1 MKTILA
7 ANLAQTQN
15 LAQGLWA
22 AFRRPCAQNTTG
34 FQPAKALKYHTSAFI
49 MLCLSLTVSVLS
61 AIAQTTPPD
70 SLSDQRLASHQPLG
84 RKARNL
90 IAEADR
96 EYAYF
101 AYTSAAA
108 LYEKAL
114 KKAPGNKTVKRQLA
128 RCYHHLN
135 DSRSTAY
142 WYQQIENHTDWMTE
156 EDQLYYARALESN
169 QEYADAQ
176 VWYEAYRK
184 GGSSKSLAQAKLAA
198 LKQLEQFYQ
207 DSALYEIAPLA
218 INTPESDFA
227 PTYWQDGIVFAS
239 SRSEGAS
246 GKTYGWYEQPFLD
259 LFYASLSDSGQSAA
273 PVRLQGVN
281 SKLHEGPAA
290 FYDQGRKMIF
300 TRNNYYEKKK
310 GKSEE
315 GVVKLKLFTAERAD
329 TSNANW
335 INVQPFRYNDAEY
348 SVGHPTVS
356 QDGKRL
362 YFASDMP
369 GGEGGTDLYVC
380 RWDGRD
386 WSQPKNLGPDIN
398 TKGDDL
404 FPFVHPSG
412 HLYFASNGRGG
423 LGGLDIYRA
432 STSGDS
438 VRVHNLGYPINS
450 SQDDFGFVADA
461 SENAGFFSTN
471 RNGEPGNDD
480 IYRFRYTPPQDL
492 HVDGYVLSTW
502 DSMPLPSSLVALSAS
517 KTDTVSLQTDST
529 GAFSFVL
536 AWDQDYRIDAEKH
549 GFSEASTS
557 LSTQRGEARTDS
569 VLLYLTPYLLV
580 QGTATDK
587 QSGEI
592 LPGTKIVLEDTA
604 TQQRQEAVTSANGRY
619 EFKLNPDRGY
629 HLKASK
635 QQYLGDQ
642 EHFGTLDTMGILTVN
657 TELEKLEEGKTIR
670 LDIIYYD
677 FDKWNIREDAARELD
692 QLVQALRDNP
702 SMQIE
707 MSSHTDVRGNDAY
720 NLYLST
726 KRAYS
731 AAAYLI
737 ESGINEARITRK
749 GYGETKLVNEC
760 ENGVQCSEEKHQENR
775 RTEFTITG
783 LKAGEIKVGK

>member
-1 MKTILA
+1 MKTA
-7 ANLAQTQN
+7 SPRLAQTQN
-15 LAQGLWA
+15 LAQGL
-22 AFRRPCAQNTTG
+22 RPCVENTFG
-34 FQPAKALKYHTSAFI
+34 FQPAVAHKCYGSHYK
-49 MLCLSLTVSVLS
+49 MLCLILLFFATPILP
-61 AIAQTTPPD
+61 IAAQSSHSD
-70 SLSDQRLASHQPLG
+70 SLSDQRLANHHPLG

-90 IAEADR
+90 MAEADR

-101 AYTSAAA
+101 AYTSAAE

-142 WYQQIENHTDWMTE
+142 WYQQIENHTDLMTE

-169 QEYADAQ
+169 QEYAEAQ

-184 GGSSKSLAQAKLAA
+184 GGTKESLAEAKLAA
-198 LKQLEQFYQ
+198 LQQLEQFYQ
-207 DSALYEIAPLA
+207 DSALYEIALLA
-218 INTPESDFA
+218 INTPASDFA
-227 PTYWQDGIVFAS
+227 PAYWQDGIVFAS
-239 SRSEGAS
+239 ARSEGAS

-259 LFYASLSDSGQSAA
+259 LFYASLRDNGQSAA

-329 TSNANW
+329 TSTTDW
-335 INVQPFRYNDAEY
+335 INVQSFRYNNAEY

-369 GGEGGTDLYVC
+369 GGEGGTDLYAC

-386 WSQPKNLGPDIN
+386 WSRPKNLGPEIN
-398 TKGDDL
+398 TKGEDL

-432 STSGDS
+432 STVGDS

-450 SQDDFGFVADA
+450 SQDDFGLVADA
-461 SENAGFFSTN
+461 TENTGFFSTN

-492 HVDGYVLSTW
+492 HINGYVLSAW
-502 DSMPLPSSLVALSAS
+502 DSTPLASSLVALSAS
-517 KTDTVSLQTDST
+517 KIDTVSVRTDTT
-529 GAFSFVL
+529 GAFSFAL
-536 AWDQDYRIDAEKH
+536 AWDQAYRIDAEKH
-549 GFSEASTS
+549 GFSEASTA
-557 LSTQRGEARTDS
+557 LSTQPGNARTDT
-569 VLLYLTPYLLV
+569 VVLYLTPYLLV

-587 QSGEI
+587 QSGEV
-592 LPGTKIVLEDTA
+592 LSGTRIVLEDTA
-604 TQQRQEAVTSANGRY
+604 AQQRQEAVTSANGRY

-629 HLKASK
+629 RLKASK

-642 EHFGTLDTMGILTVN
+642 ESFGTLDTMGILTVN
-657 TELEKLEEGKTIR
+657 TKLEKLEEGKTIR

-737 ESGINEARITRK
+737 ESGINEVRITRK
-749 GYGETKLVNEC
+749 GYGETKLVNDC

-783 LKAGEIKVGK
+783 LKVGEIQMRK